1 VICAIHNAY
10 YWLNKSLIRSGYH
23 GYAMI
28 GLMCVPCMW
37 ACIAVCVTCA
47 LKSIVEVALTCA
59 MCHVRGLVLLFV
71 SLGIALKSIVEVALT
86 VRLSEWC
93 RLRNIM

>member
-23 GYAMI
+23 GYAMDRAY
-28 GLMCVPCMW
+28 V
-37 ACIAVCVTCA
+37 
-47 LKSIVEVALTCA
+47 CA
-59 MCHVRGLVLLFV
+59 MNVRGLVLLFV
-71 SLGIALKSIVEVALT
+71 SHGIALKSIVEVALT
-86 VRLSEWC
+86 VRLSEGC